1 MMPRSKSHR
10 EHIVIHAWYRR
21 HRIARADVVSVD
33 VGTLWEG
40 EAGWRWYP
48 KLRLRDGSQVWIR
61 ALDLGRAGKPV
72 QDEEMKVVYELC
84 QLLGVSGEVGA
95 SRRMADEHLR
105 ARPFHDSGAG
115 ALRVPLAGEPTTTPP
130 RTEGARTLLKRAGVR
145 WGPAQR

>member
-1 MMPRSKSHR
+1 MLKCVGPNRVETAMMPRSKSHR

-105 ARPFHDSGAG
+105 ARPFHGSGAG
-115 ALRVPLAGEPTTTPP
+115 TLRVPWPANRQRPRPEPKAL
-130 RTEGARTLLKRAGVR
+130 GHY
-145 WGPAQR
+145 